1 MRAAIIGSRS
11 FGDMSLLEK
20 TLSDYV
26 DEISEVVSG
35 GARGADSLG
44 AAWAKSR
51 GIPTN
56 IFLPEWDK
64 YGRGAGFVRN
74 KLIVENSDVVFAFW
88 DGMSKGTKSSMDMAQ
103 MIGKKIIVIRID
115 ED

>member
-1 MRAAIIGSRS
+1 MRAAIIGSRN
-11 FGDMSLLEK
+11 FEDMSLLEK
-20 TLSDYV
+20 TMSDYA
-26 DEISEVVSG
+26 DSISEVVSG

-74 KLIVENSDVVFAFW
+74 KLIVENSDIIFAFW
-88 DGMSKGTKSSMDMAQ
+88 DGISKGTKSSMDMAA
-103 MIGKKIIVIRID
+103 MIGKKIVVIKTD
-115 ED
+115 AN